1 MDRLKDSVI
10 HSFGDRVQNR
20 LWVGFRKFL
29 K

>member
-10 HSFGDRVQNR
+10 HSFGDRVPNR
-20 LWVGFRKFL
+20 LWVGFGEFL